1 MERKRNSGLSGQF
14 RNQRR
19 KRRQNSACGPKPV
32 RVRKS
37 RMKNL
42 RVRSALPADLPKINS
57 LIELAV
63 VNWPMAKRV
72 KRLAVPV
79 LQYDETDLAFLEVH
93 VADYKDE
100 VVGIA
105 AWDATTLQNLPNGQ
119 GGLFHGLYVLPLIQG
134 QGVGEKLMQ
143 AVFDDA
149 RARQVNGLLIKAQR
163 VTKDY
168 FAHQGIP
175 AIAANDGEYPWQF
188 WKELA

>member
-1 MERKRNSGLSGQF
+1 MACKQNSGVSGQL

-19 KRRQNSACGPKPV
+19 KRRQNLEGGPKPV
-32 RVRKS
+32 RVRKMH
-37 RMKNL
+37 MKNFK
-42 RVRSALPADLPKINS
+42 VRRASPSDLPKINS

-63 VNWPMAKRV
+63 INWPMAKRV

-93 VADYKDE
+93 VASYKDE

-105 AWDATTLQNLPNGQ
+105 AWDATTSQNLPNGQ

-143 AVFDDA
+143 AVFEDA

-163 VTKDY
+163 VSKDY

-175 AIAANDGEYPWQF
+175 ALAANDGEYPWQY

>member
-1 MERKRNSGLSGQF
+1 MASKRNSGVSGQF
-14 RNQRR
+14 RSRRR
-19 KRRQNSACGPKPV
+19 KSRQNLACGPKPV
-32 RVRKS
+32 RVRRS
-37 RMKNL
+37 RMKKLKL
-42 RVRSALPADLPKINS
+42 RRALAADLPKINS

-63 VNWPMAKRV
+63 INWPMAKRV

-79 LQYDETDLAFLEVH
+79 LQYDETDLAFLELH
-93 VADYKDE
+93 VAEYKDE

-105 AWDATTLQNLPNGQ
+105 AWDATTSQNLPNGQ

-143 AVFDDA
+143 AVFEDA

-163 VTKDY
+163 VSKDY

-175 AIAANDGEYPWQF
+175 ATGG
-188 WKELA
+188 